1 MEDSAMLL
9 RDHPLMMYRRRPN
22 WPPVWLCTDGYDQ
35 RPKGEIGILKAVLR
49 SDTQPPNR
57 CFLLIS
63 HEGSEYLGCLLF
75 DDQAFCSQVTEVLK
89 AHCNRSIAE
98 IGGLD
103 VSHTL

>member
-1 MEDSAMLL
+1 MLL
-9 RDHPLMMYRRRPN
+9 RYHPLMTYRRLPN

-57 CFLLIS
+57 CFLLIY

-75 DDQAFCSQVTEVLK
+75 DDEAFCRQVMELLK
-89 AHCNRSIAE
+89 GHCNRSIAE
-98 IGGLD
+98 IASIDL
-103 VSHTL
+103 SHTF